1 MRTIFVLLVTIAA
14 YSQVSAEYLVFYENG
29 KAGLRDDAG
38 KVIIPA
44 AFDALGWSDGS
55 FSVTNQVTGY
65 RQTGK
70 WGLINLKKEFVTKAE
85 FESVTTVGGDRIVA
99 SKHINPYTV
108 KFGCVDLNGK
118 VTVPFTYDGITI
130 HGLRAIV
137 FVKNGTK
144 YEHGLIDLNDK
155 TILPMRYRDIQPIG
169 TLRFA
174 IQNFERRTALFSEEG
189 AQLTGFEIDSIS
201 SFRRGYA
208 IVYQH
213 LQMGLI
219 DREGTMVVA
228 PTLRDLRF
236 SEQSIEGK
244 TNDSW
249 KILDSNNHEV
259 KSIEAD
265 ELIVDGSQ
273 YRLSQSGRFGT
284 ATETLDVR
292 IPISFE
298 KLEPFKGNHAI
309 AKRERKFGVVSIQG
323 KETIPFE
330 FDSLFLEGSFVR
342 GMKHVLGENQWA
354 LYDTFNVKKTA
365 RAYETMLPYN
375 GRFFKVQHRGYW
387 GAVDR
392 YGKEILTCVYDSI
405 GNHHYEAIAVKF
417 KGLYGIIGPGE
428 RWLLMPQR
436 YPVTVLDD
444 EHYLERQDTIQFLR
458 HINGEV
464 IYFTSNPIRWANGL
478 LEETTPDHTI
488 RFISLAGISSAQAL
502 APSLPGTEE
511 VFEESEGLRGIRRDG
526 QYGFVD
532 GRNRL
537 RIANRYEAIG
547 KFSEGRAR
555 VKLLGR
561 WGYISKDDQVI
572 INPNFDE
579 ASDFMNGLAIVTR
592 SGKTGVIDIQGN
604 LLLPLRYDSVQRVN
618 DLFLLSVGNQKGV
631 SDLKGNVLIE
641 PRFDHLQLVPNGLV
655 IVRSDNKWGVLTTD
669 GMPVIPMVYQFMKYN
684 PATNQFLA
692 NQKGEWK
699 RLLGL
704 R

>member
-1 MRTIFVLLVTIAA
+1 MRTIFILLVAVAA

-44 AFDALGWSDGS
+44 SFDALGWSDGS
-55 FSVTNQVTGY
+55 FSVINQVTGY

-70 WGLINLKKEFVTKAE
+70 WGLINLKKELVTKAE
-85 FESVTTVGGDRIVA
+85 FETVTTAGGDRIVA

-108 KFGCVDLNGK
+108 KYGCVDLNGK

-174 IQNFERRTALFSEEG
+174 IQNFDRRTALFSEEG
-189 AQLTGFEIDSIS
+189 TQITGFDIDSIS

-208 IVYQH
+208 IVYQ
-213 LQMGLI
+213 QTKMGVI
-219 DREGTMVVA
+219 DREGVVLVP
-228 PTLRDLRF
+228 PTLRDIRVTD
-236 SEQSIEGK
+236 QSIDGK
-244 TNDSW
+244 SSDRW
-249 KILDSNNHEV
+249 KILDANNQEV

-265 ELIVDGSQ
+265 ELIVDGTQ
-273 YRLSQSGRFGT
+273 YRFSQAGRFGT
-284 ATETLDVR
+284 ATEALDVR
-292 IPISFE
+292 IPLSFE
-298 KLEPFKGNHAI
+298 TLEPFRSNQAVARKG
-309 AKRERKFGVVSIQG
+309 KKFGLVSVSG

-342 GMKHVLGENQWA
+342 GMKHVLGSNQWA
-354 LYDTFNVKKTA
+354 LYDTFNVKKSS

-375 GRFFKVQHRGYW
+375 GRFFKVKHHGFW

-392 YGKEILTCVYDSI
+392 YGKEILSCVYDSI
-405 GNHHYEAIAVKF
+405 GNHHYESIAVKF
-417 KGLYGIIGPGE
+417 KGLYGIIGMDE
-428 RWLLMPQR
+428 RWRILPQR
-436 YPVTVLDD
+436 NPITVLDD
-444 EHYLERQDTIQFLR
+444 DHYLEQQNSIRFLR
-458 HINGEV
+458 HIDGQV
-464 IYFTSNPIRWANGL
+464 IYFTSHPLTWVNGM
-478 LEETTPDHTI
+478 LEETAPDGTV
-488 RFISLAGISSAQAL
+488 RYISLAGISSAQAL
-502 APSLPGTEE
+502 APILPGTEE
-511 VFEESEGLRGIRRDG
+511 VFEESEGLRGIRRNG

-532 GRNRL
+532 ARDRL
-537 RIANRYEAIG
+537 RIANRYEGIG

-561 WGYISKDDQVI
+561 WGYISKDDQVV

-579 ASDFMNGLAIVTR
+579 ASDFSDGLAIVSR
-592 SGKTGVIDIQGN
+592 AGKTGVIDLQGT
-604 LLLPLRYDSVQRVN
+604 LVLPLRYDSIQRVN
-618 DLFLLSVGNQKGV
+618 DFLLLSVGNQKGL
-631 SDLKGNVLIE
+631 SDTKGNVLIE
-641 PRFDHLQLVPNGLV
+641 PRFDYLALIPQGLV
-655 IVRSDNKWGVLTTD
+655 IVRSDGKWDVLTTD
-669 GMPVIPMVYQFMKYN
+669 GMAVLPMVYNFMKYN
-684 PATNQFLA
+684 PVTHQFLA
-692 NQKGEWK
+692 NQKGEW
-699 RLLGL
+699 RRVVDL